1 MAANGISTL
10 ADKAARKAAKIALAQ
25 AKRQD
30 PTSGG
35 YRELNV
41 YAGTVSP
48 ESGRPWATS
57 TTTPLTSYIV
67 DENSNSLVDENGNNI
82 IY

>member
-10 ADKAARKAAKIALAQ
+10 SDKAARKAAKIALAQ

-30 PTSGG
+30 PASAG

-41 YAGTVSP
+41 YSGTVSP
-48 ESGRPWATS
+48 TPGRPWETGTAP
-57 TTTPLTSYIV
+57 TTEIFV
-67 DENSNSLVDENGNNI
+67 DENGNQLVDENGNALI
-82 IY
+82 L

>member
-10 ADKAARKAAKIALAQ
+10 VSKAARKAAKIALAE

-30 PTSGG
+30 PASSG

-48 ESGRPWATS
+48 AEGRPW
-57 TTTPLTSYIV
+57 TTGIAPG
-67 DENSNSLVDENGNNI
+67 EEFFVDENGDRWVDENNNNI
-82 IY
+82 IG

>member
-10 ADKAARKAAKIALAQ
+10 SDKAARKAAKIALAQ

-30 PTSGG
+30 PTLNG

-41 YAGTVSP
+41 YVGTVAP
-48 ESGRPWATS
+48 EQGRPWATAGQG
-57 TTTPLTSYIV
+57 T
-67 DENSNSLVDENGNNI
+67 
-82 IY
+82 